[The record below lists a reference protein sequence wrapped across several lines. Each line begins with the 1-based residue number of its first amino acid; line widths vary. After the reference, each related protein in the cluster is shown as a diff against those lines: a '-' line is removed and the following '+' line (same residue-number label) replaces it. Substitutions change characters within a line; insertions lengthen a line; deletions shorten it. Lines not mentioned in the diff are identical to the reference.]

1 MNYGLYMSSSA
12 VLTGMHMQDVAAN
25 NLANVNT
32 VGFKAG
38 MASVQQ
44 RDPESIEDN
53 LGVDMA
59 NELLDRLGGGVL
71 LRPSVVN
78 AKGGSLDQTQN
89 PLDVGIDGEGFFVI
103 RGEGGQ
109 PMLTRDGR
117 FGMGTDDRLVTST
130 GGFDVLDDRGRPITI
145 NPAYPVEINERGVIR
160 QNGEEVARIHL
171 LDVAEPGKLHRM
183 GGGMFEV
190 SAAMLEEGGTAS
202 GKIEQGHVEKSNV
215 DPIQEMLKLI
225 KATGAVTKNAN
236 MIKYHDQTMEMAIT
250 QLGRVA

>member
-38 MASVQQ
+38 LASIQQ
-44 RDPESIEDN
+44 RDAESIEDG
-53 LGVDMA
+53 LGMDMA
-59 NELLDRLGGGVL
+59 NQMLDKLGGGVL
-71 LRPSVVN
+71 LRPSAMN
-78 AKGGSLDQTQN
+78 TSNGSLDKTEN
-89 PLDVGIDGEGFFVI
+89 PLDLGIQGEGFFMI
-103 RGEGGQ
+103 SGENGQ

-117 FGMGTDDRLVTST
+117 FGLGTDNRLVTST
-130 GGFDVLDDRGRPITI
+130 GGFDVLDVRGRPIKI
-145 NPAYPVEINERGVIR
+145 DPNQPMQINERGVIR
-160 QNGEEVARIHL
+160 QGGDEVGQIRL
-171 LDVAEPGKLHRM
+171 MPVAEPGKLHRL

-190 SAAMLEEGGTAS
+190 TAVMLENDDQAS
-202 GKIEQGHVEKSNV
+202 GNIEQGHVEKSNV

-236 MIKYHDQTMEMAIT
+236 MIKYHDQTMERAVS